1 MALFDRLSDHNLS
14 SVLEPIVRRDAVRQ
28 LAFFLFLAVLLVAG
42 GMLMNSLNQQAATNS
57 PGFGIRSQ
65 TYNPEANPANVTAG
79 KAATFMLFAG
89 ILVGS
94 LGGAAT
100 LLTVAMWLFNR
111 QVMVAK
117 QTPNQGFS
125 FSLDPTKKHSL
136 GAVIATNQGIVI
148 GVVVLIIVALGVGF
162 AIASGM
168 FTPQ

>member
-1 MALFDRLSDHNLS
+1 MRQIVFLLF
-14 SVLEPIVRRDAVRQ
+14 I
-28 LAFFLFLAVLLVAG
+28 AVLLVAG
-42 GMLMNSLNQQAATNS
+42 GLVMNTLSQQSATSS

-79 KAATFMLFAG
+79 KAATFLLFAG
-89 ILVGS
+89 ILFGS

-100 LLTVAMWLFNR
+100 VLTIAMWLFNR
-111 QVMVAK
+111 QVIVAH
-117 QTPNQGFS
+117 QMPNQGFS

-148 GVVVLIIVALGVGF
+148 GIVVLIIVVLGAGF

-168 FTPQ
+168 FTPR